1 MVKWFYICHAVM
13 REDIKRFGHN
23 FELYLINVDGTGL
36 EKITYN
42 NVFDSFPC
50 FLLTGKNWSLHQTE
64 TRRNPGQLI
73 SLSLTGLS
81 SKG

>member
-1 MVKWFYICHAVM
+1 
-13 REDIKRFGHN
+13 
-23 FELYLINVDGTGL
+23 
-36 EKITYN
+36 
-42 NVFDSFPC
+42 
-50 FLLTGKNWSLHQTE
+50 LHQTE